1 MKHITTVRESVKRD
15 GSDYRGVIR
24 VWDGPTYLFMKT
36 SPNRRLSRGDAM
48 QDARQMA
55 TDLLTENGLMA
66 LEQGMPGVHEVAYS
80 MMHD

>member
-1 MKHITTVRESVKRD
+1 
-15 GSDYRGVIR
+15 
-24 VWDGPTYLFMKT
+24 
-36 SPNRRLSRGDAM
+36 M